1 MTLGIRRTE
10 DSKPEWV
17 QNVSMFNLY
26 EHKNGY
32 LLTVNYFGDDSNYDI
47 ECVEFYGAKDAK
59 QIELEKAK

>member
-1 MTLGIRRTE
+1 MTLGIKRTE

-17 QNVSMFNLY
+17 QNVSLFSLY
-26 EHKNGY
+26 ERKDGY
-32 LLTVNYFGDDSNYDI
+32 LLTVNYFGDDTNHDI